1 MSAPNANP
9 KADSQP
15 GSKTSIMS
23 KSLGSAKCELI
34 DWRKHFQA
42 GQRVFVHGGA
52 ATPNALLRS
61 LLHAGDSL
69 RDLELVHL
77 HTELRGV
84 SAQELAQCF
93 RITNLFVG
101 KDYRRLLDHQRVDYL
116 PVFLSEVPGLF
127 RDGHLPLDAALV
139 HVSPPDAH
147 GFCSLGTSV
156 DGAKAAVETAKVVI
170 AQVNPRMPRVHGDG
184 FVHISRFAAW
194 IEVDEELPEVP
205 SKPLSEIARRIGA
218 HVAGL
223 VENGST
229 LQAGIGQV
237 PDACLAALRG
247 HKYLGLHSE
256 MWSDH
261 ALSLIESG
269 AIDNS
274 QKRVHPG
281 KCVSTFVTG
290 SKRLYDFI
298 HDNPSVIQLEASYV
312 NLPNLIARNPKV
324 VAINSCVEIDLTGQ
338 VCADSIGP
346 KVISGVG
353 GQMDFMRAAVLSPG
367 GKPIMA
373 FSSRSEKGQPRI
385 VPQLKPGA
393 GVVTTRAHVHWVV
406 TEWGAVNLAGLNLS
420 QRAHALTELAHPDDR
435 ENLRRAWA
443 QSDF

>member
-1 MSAPNANP
+1 MQSNIETYMNRARVQQIEWSRYLKP
-9 KADSQP
+9 
-15 GSKTSIMS
+15 
-23 KSLGSAKCELI
+23 
-34 DWRKHFQA
+34 

-61 LLHAGDSL
+61 LVAEGERLK
-69 RDLELVHL
+69 DLELVHL

-84 SAQELAQCF
+84 TASDLSRHF

-127 RDGHLPLDAALV
+127 RGGNLPLDVALV

-147 GFCSLGTSV
+147 GYCTLGTSV
-156 DGAKAAVETAKVVI
+156 DGAKAAVETAKFVI
-170 AQVNPRMPRVHGDG
+170 AQVNPKMPRVHGDG
-184 FVHISRFAAW
+184 FVHISRFTAW
-194 IEVDEELPEVP
+194 IEVDEALPEVP
-205 SKPLSEIARRIGA
+205 SKPPSEVAIRIGA
-218 HVAGL
+218 HVASL

-237 PDACLAALRG
+237 PDACLAALRH
-247 HKYLGLHSE
+247 HKHLGLHSE

-274 QKRVHPG
+274 RKRVHPG
-281 KCVSTFVTG
+281 KSVSTFVTG
-290 SKRLYDFI
+290 SRRLYEYI

-312 NLPNLIARNPKV
+312 NLPNVIARNPKV

-338 VCADSIGP
+338 VCADSIGSR
-346 KVISGVG
+346 VISGVG
-353 GQMDFMRAAVLSPG
+353 GQMDFMRAAVLSEG

-373 FSSRSEKGQPRI
+373 LSSRSEKGQPRI

-406 TEWGAVNLAGLNLS
+406 TEWGAANLAGLNLG
-420 QRAHALTELAHPDDR
+420 QRARALTDLAHPEDR

-443 QSDF
+443 QADF

>member
-1 MSAPNANP
+1 MQPLHPMPIANDNAGKQNRV
-9 KADSQP
+9 Q
-15 GSKTSIMS
+15 
-23 KSLGSAKCELI
+23 ELE
-34 DWRKHFQA
+34 WRRYLKP

-61 LLHAGDSL
+61 LVREGDTL
-69 RDLELVHL
+69 RDLEFVHL

-84 SAQELAQCF
+84 TASELVRHF

-127 RDGHLPLDAALV
+127 RSGNLPLDAALV

-170 AQVNPRMPRVHGDG
+170 AQVNSQMPRVHGDG
-184 FVHISRFAAW
+184 FVHISKFAAW
-194 IEVDEELPEVP
+194 IEVNEELPEVP
-205 SKPLSEIARRIGA
+205 SKPLSDVALRIGE
-218 HVAGL
+218 HVASL

-290 SKRLYDFI
+290 SRRLYEYI

-312 NLPNLIARNPKV
+312 NLPNVIARNPKV

-338 VCADSIGP
+338 VCADSIGSR
-346 KVISGVG
+346 VISGVG
-353 GQMDFMRAAVLSPG
+353 GQMDFMRAAVLSEG

-373 FSSRSEKGQPRI
+373 FSSRSEKGQARI

-406 TEWGAVNLAGLNLS
+406 TEWGAANLAGLNLS
-420 QRAHALTELAHPDDR
+420 QRARALTDLAHPEDR
-435 ENLRRAWA
+435 ESLRRAWA
-443 QSDF
+443 HADF

>member
-1 MSAPNANP
+1 LEISHRPERHR
-9 KADSQP
+9 
-15 GSKTSIMS
+15 
-23 KSLGSAKCELI
+23 LGQHEWHQL
-34 DWRKHFQA
+34 HE
-42 GQRVFVHGGA
+42 VGA
-52 ATPNALLRS
+52 ILEHDDLP
-61 LLHAGDSL
+61 SL
-69 RDLELVHL
+69 RP
-77 HTELRGV
+77 
-84 SAQELAQCF
+84 C
-93 RITNLFVG
+93 
-101 KDYRRLLDHQRVDYL
+101 
-116 PVFLSEVPGLF
+116 
-127 RDGHLPLDAALV
+127 
-139 HVSPPDAH
+139 
-147 GFCSLGTSV
+147 
-156 DGAKAAVETAKVVI
+156 
-170 AQVNPRMPRVHGDG
+170 
-184 FVHISRFAAW
+184 
-194 IEVDEELPEVP
+194 EELPEVP

-353 GQMDFMRAAVLSPG
+353 GQR
-367 GKPIMA
+367 
-373 FSSRSEKGQPRI
+373 PR
-385 VPQLKPGA
+385 G
-393 GVVTTRAHVHWVV
+393 
-406 TEWGAVNLAGLNLS
+406 
-420 QRAHALTELAHPDDR
+420 
-435 ENLRRAWA
+435 
-443 QSDF
+443 